1 MATNSSQAFAH
12 IFPFQRIFKIRFFKV
27 MLRGMFK
34 NPSSLPIH
42 LHTPSPQT
50 IYYYPYDHILIPHPL
65 TLSSNNVEIH
75 IYPKEKM
82 LAMIRAT
89 IVDQEKFRWLPPSL
103 ITDFHQGRHRMFA
116 CREKIT
122 SYYLSAPSVATNYEL
137 KNYEL
142 KNKDGWEESQRRLTW
157 QIFHCSREIPR
168 PLLCSFSHSHKTF
181 QKRKRK
187 KRSVF
192 MK

>member
-1 MATNSSQAFAH
+1 
-12 IFPFQRIFKIRFFKV
+12 
-27 MLRGMFK
+27 
-34 NPSSLPIH
+34 
-42 LHTPSPQT
+42 
-50 IYYYPYDHILIPHPL
+50 
-65 TLSSNNVEIH
+65 
-75 IYPKEKM
+75 M

-142 KNKDGWEESQRRLTW
+142 KNKMGEKNPSVASPDRSFIAAEKFPDLFCALSPTAT
-157 QIFHCSREIPR
+157 R
-168 PLLCSFSHSHKTF
+168 PFK
-181 QKRKRK
+181 KEKE